1 MAKDIKHKLE
11 ESLNLVMQ
19 LEALDFKNIKPYNI
33 SNDKFDSAIGSVNIE
48 KHTFEPEELELLKM
62 PPIVQQSLDFYKN
75 KPTANTDLYN
85 IGYDVEGS
93 DTQYTKSSYK
103 ELVKILYTVM
113 LDVKKFIED
122 NKPFGIVMFTASKD
136 EASGPLADDP
146 QKLALYKYI
155 VSTNI
160 PKGYTIADVKFLN
173 KKGIIVYR
181 KTLNK

>member
-1 MAKDIKHKLE
+1 MKKIQIIA
-11 ESLNLVMQ
+11 LVFII
-19 LEALDFKNIKPYNI
+19 A
-33 SNDKFDSAIGSVNIE
+33 AIGVI
-48 KHTFEPEELELLKM
+48 
-62 PPIVQQSLDFYKN
+62 I
-75 KPTANTDLYN
+75 
-85 IGYDVEGS
+85 
-93 DTQYTKSSYK
+93 
-103 ELVKILYTVM
+103 
-113 LDVKKFIED
+113 
-122 NKPFGIVMFTASKD
+122 FTTSKD